1 MFPRDHNQQQGQ
13 LRRDLGFFSIVDM
26 SRGVELITF
35 HVVDGKV
42 EVDSQVEEHHERED
56 DAKMLPVK
64 QKSGMVTRKNGIT
77 M

>member
-1 MFPRDHNQQQGQ
+1 
-13 LRRDLGFFSIVDM
+13 M
-26 SRGVELITF
+26 SF
-35 HVVDGKV
+35 YVVDGKV
-42 EVDSQVEEHHERED
+42 EMDNQVEEHHERED